1 MIIMLLVQHN
11 FYNFIQVIMILI
23 KKNLIIG
30 LENKL
35 KVVEWE
41 NRNNK
46 KFNQVKNRIQLYKY
60 RFKIIK
66 KISRKNNK
74 FNSNNKISKKL
85 IKEVNQIQNQRI
97 NN

>member
-1 MIIMLLVQHN
+1 
-11 FYNFIQVIMILI
+11 MILI

-35 KVVEWE
+35 KVVEWG

-66 KISRKNNK
+66 KISRKSNK
-74 FNSNNKISKKL
+74 FMSNNKINKKL

>member
-30 LENKL
+30 LGNKL

>member
-1 MIIMLLVQHN
+1 
-11 FYNFIQVIMILI
+11 MILI

-30 LENKL
+30 LGNKL